1 MVMALHWGV
10 TKRKSLPVE
19 IGTGA
24 AEVAG
29 EMVEAIAIVRR
40 KYSESNMV
48 DERLPSQRRPTTGP

>member
-10 TKRKSLPVE
+10 TKRKSLSVE

-48 DERLPSQRRPTTGP
+48 DESLPSQRRPITGP